1 MMAERS
7 VLYLIDGSA
16 TLYRAFFAVPPL
28 STSYGLPTGA
38 VYGFANMLLKL
49 IKERGPEF
57 LAVAFDK
64 GGMTARHEAYAEYK
78 ANRPPTPPELLQQI
92 PYTYRLV
99 EALSIPLLAEEGY
112 EADDLLGTA
121 ARKAAEAGTT
131 VTLVTA
137 DKDFLQLVGPR
148 IKVYD
153 PIREKLYGEE
163 EVVERY
169 GVEPGQLPDLFA
181 LMGDPVDNIPNIPG
195 VGEKTARALVQ
206 RFGSIENLL
215 DHLKEVKPSKVRES
229 LQAHGE
235 RLRLNKDLVTIKTDL
250 PLELTLSD
258 LTFKGPDEA
267 ALHALFQELEFSSL
281 LKRLKLKESDQP
293 QLL

>member
-1 MMAERS
+1 MAERFS
-7 VLYLIDGSA
+7 KLYLIDGSA

-49 IKERGPEF
+49 MKEREPEL

-64 GGMTARHEAYAEYK
+64 GGVTARHEAYTLYK
-78 ANRPPTPPELLQQI
+78 AHRPPTPPELLQQI
-92 PYTYRLV
+92 PYAYRLV
-99 EALSIPLLAEEGY
+99 EALSLPLLAEEGY
-112 EADDLLGTA
+112 EADDLLGTV
-121 ARKAAEAGTT
+121 ARKAAEAGLT

-153 PIREKLYGEE
+153 PIKEKLYGEK

-169 GVEPGQLPDLFA
+169 GVEPWQLPDLLA

-195 VGEKTARALVQ
+195 IGEKTARALIQ
-206 RFGSIENLL
+206 QFGSIENLL
-215 DHLKEVKPSKVRES
+215 DHLEEVKPSKVKES
-229 LQAHGE
+229 LQAHRE
-235 RLRLNKDLVTIKTDL
+235 QLRLNKGLVTIKTDL
-250 PLELTLSD
+250 PLTLPLSALTC
-258 LTFKGPDEA
+258 KGPDKA
-267 ALHALFQELEFSSL
+267 ALRALLQELEFHTL
-281 LKRLKLKESDQP
+281 LKRLRLKDTDQP